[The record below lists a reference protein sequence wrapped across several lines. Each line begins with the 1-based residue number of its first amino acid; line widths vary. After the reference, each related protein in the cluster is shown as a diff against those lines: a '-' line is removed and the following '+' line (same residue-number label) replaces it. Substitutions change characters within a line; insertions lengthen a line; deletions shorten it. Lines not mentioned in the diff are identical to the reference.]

1 MLENT
6 SNQFKFL
13 SKRSRDEK
21 NPFSNGMYSF
31 VMYMIDYYS
40 RVRKQLK
47 LDYDSFIIVQVVLS
61 HNLYKINKQNTKNT
75 TYNNLNTY
83 WDEMLRKYNDQ
94 KNSNIEFSK
103 LVPVSFSTI
112 KNKLT
117 ISSVCLITNLPK
129 ETVRRKIIALDKKG
143 ILKNDKK
150 IGVTVGEGYKKI
162 FANFVPST
170 VWETSK
176 LISEWQKKGII
187 KNLLDFHE
195 RKK

>member
-83 WDEMLRKYNDQ
+83 WDEMLRKYDDQ
-94 KNSNIEFSK
+94 KNSNIE
-103 LVPVSFSTI
+103 
-112 KNKLT
+112 
-117 ISSVCLITNLPK
+117 
-129 ETVRRKIIALDKKG
+129 RYMKI
-143 ILKNDKK
+143 
-150 IGVTVGEGYKKI
+150 
-162 FANFVPST
+162 
-170 VWETSK
+170 
-176 LISEWQKKGII
+176 
-187 KNLLDFHE
+187 
-195 RKK
+195 